1 MTTREERLAALL
13 AQPEGAA
20 PMPKDI
26 PTGLLQ
32 AVTPD
37 ELTNAADTAIATQAA
52 GEALREARRQRDLS
66 LRQAGA
72 ASGRSAPR
80 VKAIEDTGLDIHLGT
95 VVEHARALGY
105 EVKLVLTPTAGGR
118 PIEAQLTAAE
128 QQTGSEA
135 APENTVKGET
145 RLKVRAATRVKG

>member
-20 PMPKDI
+20 PKPQHV
-26 PTGLLQ
+26 PAGLLQ

-37 ELTNAADTAIATQAA
+37 ELTRAADTAIATHAA
-52 GEALREARRQRDLS
+52 GEALRQARQDRELS

-80 VKAIEDTGLDIHLGT
+80 VKAIEDTELDIHLGT
-95 VVEHARALGY
+95 VVEHAHALGY
-105 EVKLVLTPTAGGR
+105 EVKLVLTPLAGGR
-118 PIEAQLTAAE
+118 LIEAHLTAPDQQAGPDAKAE
-128 QQTGSEA
+128 T
-135 APENTVKGET
+135 TMKGET